1 MNERQLNELLELK
14 ARPTPAAE
22 DYPSTEEFIAG
33 FRRRRQRRH
42 RHALLCLGG
51 GIAAAGMMLLLTQTW
66 LRSPDRN
73 AAPATPLARTDACYA
88 AVDCLAEVD
97 RLAEAERHF
106 GKNIGVMFVNDDLL
120 VYERQQNGTARYRVT
135 IRLFSADGEILASL
149 EFASPGDDYIIL
161 EDEAITG
168 RIFLNRCDDQDT
180 VVELDLRM
188 QDTRQQPITV
198 NKIMAIEQRRLIQN
212 LRNGTRLRVDFSPR
226 NS

>member
-42 RHALLCLGG
+42 RHALLCLGSG
-51 GIAAAGMMLLLTQTW
+51 VAAAGMLLLLTQAW
-66 LRSPDRN
+66 FRSPDRN
-73 AAPATPLARTDACYA
+73 TAAAAAPAADCYA
-88 AVDCLAEVD
+88 EAD
-97 RLAEAERHF
+97 RLAETERHF
-106 GKNIGVMFVNDDLL
+106 GKNVGVMFVNDDLL
-120 VYERQQNGTARYRVT
+120 VYKRQESGPDRYTVT
-135 IRLFSADGEILASL
+135 IRLFAADGETLACL

-180 VVELDLRM
+180 VVELDLHL
-188 QDTRQQPITV
+188 QDTRQRPITV
-198 NKIMAIEQRRLIQN
+198 NEIMAMTQGRLTQN
-212 LRNGTRLRVDFSPR
+212 LRNGTRLKVDFSPR

>member
-1 MNERQLNELLELK
+1 MNERQLDDLLEQK
-14 ARPTPAAE
+14 ARSMPAA
-22 DYPSTEEFIAG
+22 DGYPSTEEFIAS

-120 VYERQQNGTARYRVT
+120 LYERQEYGATRYKVT
-135 IRLFSADGEILASL
+135 IRLFSAEGETLACI
-149 EFASPGDDYIIL
+149 EFATHGDDYIIL

-168 RIFLNRCDDQDT
+168 RIFLNRCDDHDT
-180 VVELDLRM
+180 VVELHL
-188 QDTRQQPITV
+188 QDTRQRPITV
-198 NKIMAIEQRRLIQN
+198 NEIMAVEQKRLIQD
-212 LRNGTRLRVDFSPR
+212 LRNGTRLRVDLSPR

>member
-14 ARPTPAAE
+14 AQSKPAAD
-22 DYPSTEEFIAG
+22 DYPSAEEFIAG

-51 GIAAAGMMLLLTQTW
+51 GIAAAGMMLLLTQAW
-66 LRSPDRN
+66 FRPPDRN
-73 AAPATPLARTDACYA
+73 VASAAPAANGCF
-88 AVDCLAEVD
+88 AEVD

-106 GKNIGVMFVNDDLL
+106 GKNVGVMFVNDDLL
-120 VYERQQNGTARYRVT
+120 VYERQENSTARYNVT